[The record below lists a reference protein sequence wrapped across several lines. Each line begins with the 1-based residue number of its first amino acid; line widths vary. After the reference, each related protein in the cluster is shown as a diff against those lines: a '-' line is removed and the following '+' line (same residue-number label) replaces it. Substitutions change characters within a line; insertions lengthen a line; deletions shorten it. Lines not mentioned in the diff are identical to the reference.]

1 MALHGIAW
9 HCCVSRCKQTAGQK
23 TIKVTVYR
31 DASLTDFGGE
41 WVKLYEKDSWKNVTN
56 EYAALR
62 KRERDPR

>member
-9 HCCVSRCKQTAGQK
+9 QCCVSRCKQTAGQK

-56 EYAALR
+56 EYAAL
-62 KRERDPR
+62 EQHGDPH

>member
-1 MALHGIAW
+1 M
-9 HCCVSRCKQTAGQK
+9 
-23 TIKVTVYR
+23 YR